1 MSAVWLAGLV
11 AGFFGLLGATTRYG
25 CADTDHSFACR
36 TAGSVVGL
44 LIVVAVVVVV
54 AAVTL
59 MTGNSSMRRIAVIG
73 GSGLVVL
80 ALCIVAGQLLL
91 AAD

>member
-1 MSAVWLAGLV
+1 MSAVWLVGLV

-25 CADTDHSFACR
+25 CAGGDHSFACQ
-36 TAGSVVGL
+36 TGGSVVGI
-44 LIVVAVVVVV
+44 LIVVLVVVVV

-59 MTGNSSMRRIAVIG
+59 LTGRGSTHRIVVIG
-73 GSGLVVL
+73 GAGLLVL

>member
-1 MSAVWLAGLV
+1 MIWLAGLV

-25 CADTDHSFACR
+25 CASGDDSFACQ
-36 TAGSVVGL
+36 TAGSVVGV

-59 MTGNSSMRRIAVIG
+59 LTANSSLRRIAVIG
-73 GSGLVVL
+73 GAGLFVL